1 MRFSSRSSALQHTV
15 FENRR
20 KVSFS
25 KITCG
30 QTVLPDK
37 STLKIQK
44 TVENETFW
52 VIFKQCV
59 TMHSD

>member
-20 KVSFS
+20 IVSFS

-30 QTVLPDK
+30 QTVLSDK
-37 STLKIQK
+37 SVLICSAKYFKIKFFQD
-44 TVENETFW
+44 
-52 VIFKQCV
+52 IQ
-59 TMHSD
+59 